1 MTSALCSLSHSL
13 TFPIL
18 HTLRYAVIMEAS
30 PVKGFLPCPST
41 ATSKQL
47 CSTGS
52 SSAAIPM
59 LTHGRIACISRP
71 ARRQERPASGVYT
84 RRYGRRRMGRSRQGT
99 RFTTATGTPWTIRRT
114 TWNACRPGIITGT
127 TGTSC
132 QRSSDRRSG
141 NGSSGSGRWLRRGIA
156 RKMGGAGIG
165 SWAAGRGKGGGRKLS
180 CVSDA
185 GRATAHGR
193 FMAPIGSVRIGVGR
207 RRGGQAGWMM
217 LFAIANGAVRSSPST
232 GMRRRVIAHGSVL
245 PGTGGNSERKRAAEG
260 RCVHSC
266 GQREVLTAARGHD
279 TAAGKVGQR
288 QISGNQWGSG
298 ARRERNDRIAAQNWK
313 LARMG

>member
-1 MTSALCSLSHSL
+1 MTSACCSLSHSL
-13 TFPIL
+13 TFPVL
-18 HTLRYAVIMEAS
+18 HSLRYAVIMEAS
-30 PVKGFLPCPST
+30 PVKGFLPCQST

-47 CSTGS
+47 CSTGL

-71 ARRQERPASGVYT
+71 AHLRERPASGVYT
-84 RRYGRRRMGRSRQGT
+84 RRYGRRRMGRFRQGT
-99 RFTTATGTPWTIRRT
+99 RFTIATGTPWTIRRT
-114 TWNACRPGIITGT
+114 IWNACRPIIITGT

-185 GRATAHGR
+185 GRPIAHGR
-193 FMAPIGSVRIGVGR
+193 FTAPIGSVRTAAGR
-207 RRGGQAGWMM
+207 RRGGQAGWMT

-232 GMRRRVIAHGSVL
+232 GMRRRAIAHGSVL
-245 PGTGGNSERKRAAEG
+245 PGTGGRKGG
-260 RCVHSC
+260 R
-266 GQREVLTAARGHD
+266 
-279 TAAGKVGQR
+279 R
-288 QISGNQWGSG
+288 QDSRIGSG
-298 ARRERNDRIAAQNWK
+298 GGN
-313 LARMG
+313 G